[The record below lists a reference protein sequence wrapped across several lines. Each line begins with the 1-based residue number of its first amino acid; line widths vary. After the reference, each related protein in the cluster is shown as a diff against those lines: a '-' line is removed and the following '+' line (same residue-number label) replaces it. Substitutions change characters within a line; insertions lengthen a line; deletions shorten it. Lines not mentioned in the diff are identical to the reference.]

1 MDRRT
6 WDCSAVVDGVEPQP
20 GLGNPVEAGTGRATF
35 RLRHVGRANHL
46 GEYLRARRARVTP
59 AEVGLVPGPRRRL
72 AGLRREELALLA
84 GISSEYLQRL
94 EQGRDRH
101 PSAEVLDS
109 IARALRMDAKAT
121 AHLHQLAHSASRPHR
136 AAQEHVSAAI
146 AELIDQFPMPAV
158 VLSRYQDV
166 LAANPIARA
175 LSPGFEVGL
184 NLSRWRFL
192 DPAAK
197 QVYPDWDE
205 AAALAV
211 RGLRQG
217 SADDPDD
224 PRLLALISE
233 LLSGSERFKQL
244 WEQADVGYTKGINRM
259 RHPAVG
265 DVYLTPTQLDLAQSP
280 GQYIITLHAPANSA
294 SMHALD
300 QLRVSLQNNP
310 VSSRPR

>member
-1 MDRRT
+1 
-6 WDCSAVVDGVEPQP
+6 
-20 GLGNPVEAGTGRATF
+20 
-35 RLRHVGRANHL
+35 VGKANHL

-72 AGLRREELALLA
+72 AGLRRDELAMLA

-109 IARALRMDAKAT
+109 IARALRMNAKAT

-136 AAQEHVSAAI
+136 AAHEHVSAAI

-158 VLSRYQDV
+158 VVSRYQDV

-175 LSPGFEVGL
+175 LSPGFEVGQ
-184 NLSRWRFL
+184 NLSCWRFL

-205 AAALAV
+205 ATALAV
-211 RGLRQG
+211 GGLRTLF
-217 SADDPDD
+217 AEDPDD
-224 PRLLALISE
+224 PRLRAVIDE
-233 LLSGSERFKQL
+233 LSRSNERFTQL
-244 WEQADVGYTKGINRM
+244 WEQAEVGYTKGVSHM
-259 RHPAVG
+259 RHPDVG
-265 DVYLTPTQLDLAQSP
+265 DLYLTRTKLDLPNTGGAHILT
-280 GQYIITLHAPANSA
+280 YHAPPNSSSA
-294 SMHALD
+294 RALD
-300 QLRVSLQNNP
+300 QLRASLPNNSLP
-310 VSSRPR
+310 DR

>member
-1 MDRRT
+1 M
-6 WDCSAVVDGVEPQP
+6 GK
-20 GLGNPVEAGTGRATF
+20 
-35 RLRHVGRANHL
+35 ANHL

-72 AGLRREELALLA
+72 AGLRRDELAMLA

-121 AHLHQLAHSASRPHR
+121 AHLHQLAYPTSRLHR
-136 AAQEHVSAAI
+136 APREQVSAAI
-146 AELIDQFPMPAV
+146 AELIDQFPMPTV
-158 VLSRYQDV
+158 VVSRYHDV

-175 LSPGFEVGL
+175 LSSRFEVGE
-184 NLSRWRFL
+184 NLSRWQFL

-205 AAALAV
+205 ATALTV

-217 SADDPDD
+217 CADDPDD
-224 PRLLALISE
+224 PRLLTVISE
-233 LLSGSERFKQL
+233 LSSASERFKQL
-244 WEQADVGYTKGINRM
+244 WEQADVGYPVGISHV
-259 RHPAVG
+259 RHPEVG
-265 DVYLTPTQLDLAQSP
+265 DLYLTRTQLDLAQSP
-280 GQYIITLHAPANSA
+280 GQYIITLHAPADSA
-294 SMHALD
+294 SMRALD
-300 QLRVSLQNNP
+300 QLRASLP
-310 VSSRPR
+310 KTFGE